1 MEKTIGVIGTIVGI
15 ISSVL
20 LAFIYLEKIHIDVGE
35 SAARD
40 LKIQQRIL
48 YIESTRYAEVAKY
61 YYDLRLERD
70 LTLAE
75 ETRLRIVEKQQE
87 RISEELLDTVE

>member
-1 MEKTIGVIGTIVGI
+1 MTNLLKKSIILNMEKTIVGI

-35 SAARD
+35 
-40 LKIQQRIL
+40 
-48 YIESTRYAEVAKY
+48 
-61 YYDLRLERD
+61 
-70 LTLAE
+70 

-87 RISEELLDTVE
+87 RISEELLDTVK